1 MSLGAPTKSAAGRR
15 GDTVSN
21 LLRLAGLLFSGG
33 EVTTRLIRER
43 FNVSRATAKRYLL
56 LLETTLPVEV
66 LEEKVA
72 SGYYSPRKV
81 MRLLPD
87 AVPRSATF
95 MGRAGAPALRSLH
108 ATTGA
113 RPGR

>member
-1 MSLGAPTKSAAGRR
+1 MKPKASAGRR
-15 GDTVSN
+15 GDTISN

-33 EVTTRLIRER
+33 EVTTRLVRDR

-72 SGYYSPRKV
+72 GGYCSPRKV

-87 AVPRSATF
+87 VTPRAHSFA
-95 MGRAGAPALRSLH
+95 GRAAAPTLRSIH
-108 ATTGA
+108 AVSGA

>member
-1 MSLGAPTKSAAGRR
+1 MKPKVAVGRR
-15 GDTVSN
+15 GDTISN

-33 EVTTRLIRER
+33 EVTTRLVRER

-72 SGYYSPRKV
+72 GGYYSPRKV

-87 AVPRSATF
+87 AAVRARSFT
-95 MGRAGAPALRSLH
+95 GRAAAPTLRSIH
-108 ATTGA
+108 AVPGA
-113 RPGR
+113 RPSR

>member
-1 MSLGAPTKSAAGRR
+1 MNPKAATGRR
-15 GDTVSN
+15 GDTISN

-72 SGYYSPRKV
+72 GGYYSPRKV

-87 AVPRSATF
+87 AAPVPRSIMGRAAAPVPRSAHT
-95 MGRAGAPALRSLH
+95 AP
-108 ATTGA
+108 GA

>member
-1 MSLGAPTKSAAGRR
+1 MKPGVPTKAAAGRR
-15 GDTVSN
+15 GDTISN

-72 SGYYSPRKV
+72 GGYYSPRKV

-87 AVPRSATF
+87 VTPRARSFTGHA
-95 MGRAGAPALRSLH
+95 AAPALRSIH
-108 ATTGA
+108 AAPGA